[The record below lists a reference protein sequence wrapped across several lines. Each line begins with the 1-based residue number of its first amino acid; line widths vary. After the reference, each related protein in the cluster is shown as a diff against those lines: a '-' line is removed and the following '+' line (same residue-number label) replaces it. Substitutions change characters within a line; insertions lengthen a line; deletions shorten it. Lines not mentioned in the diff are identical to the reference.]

1 MASVTKPI
9 KRKAS
14 PDERQEDD
22 GVQFIPKRMELQ
34 PLKNESIYYFRNG
47 LRHVIPYY
55 FKFSTHAK
63 GRWVGRK
70 VYDVFS
76 EEFQSEKPEYYE
88 RAINLGKVTV
98 NGKVATMETVIKD
111 NDVVTHLVHR
121 HEPPVSSQSINII
134 TNNKELLVV
143 NKPPSIPVHPCGRYR
158 QNTMI
163 NILKNEYDIDNI
175 YTIHRLDKCTS
186 GLLLFGKRISKVQEI
201 EEQIRDRQ
209 VHKEYLALVN
219 GHFNHP
225 GTIEC
230 NESIK
235 VLSHKVGVCM
245 VDPVNGKDCS
255 TSFTL
260 LHYDKTNNRSL
271 VKCEPKTGRMH
282 QIRVHLQ
289 YLGFPII
296 NDPLYSHSCWTK
308 HNQTENIL
316 SDIIASR
323 FPQQPIINETTDT
336 IKTEE
341 IEKKEE
347 SEAKGTNNSGL
358 VLKEKKY
365 EEDKEIIFNVDPHC
379 TECHAPSRPDPT
391 HNELIMYL
399 HALSYTGPNWGYRTD
414 PPEWAREYLK
424 DL

>member
-22 GVQFIPKRMELQ
+22 GVQFVPKRMELQ
-34 PLKNESIYYFRNG
+34 PLKDESIYFFRNG

-134 TNNKELLVV
+134 TNNKDLLVV

-235 VLSHKVGVCM
+235 VLSHKVG
-245 VDPVNGKDCS
+245 
-255 TSFTL
+255 
-260 LHYDKTNNRSL
+260 
-271 VKCEPKTGRMH
+271 EPRTGRMH

-336 IKTEE
+336 TKTEE
-341 IEKKEE
+341 IKTEKEEE
-347 SEAKGTNNSGL
+347 SEAKDTNNSGFIS
-358 VLKEKKY
+358 KEKKY
-365 EEDKEIIFNVDPHC
+365 EEDKEIIFNIDPHC
-379 TECHAPSRPDPT
+379 TECHTPSRPDPT